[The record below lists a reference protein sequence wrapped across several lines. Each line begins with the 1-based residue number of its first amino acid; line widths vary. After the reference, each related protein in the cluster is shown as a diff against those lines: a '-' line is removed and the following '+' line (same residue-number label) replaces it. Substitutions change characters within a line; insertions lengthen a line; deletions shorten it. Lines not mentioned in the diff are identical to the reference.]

1 MVAVALFVG
10 STLLVAVIVIPAPG
24 ELGATYVA
32 VPAACALNVPLL
44 AVHVTPAAPTSAVT
58 VAVSASDWLTASP
71 ITFGETV
78 TATPVGGGPLD
89 VIVIAADADFVPS
102 LTDVAVSV
110 TVAGLGTAV
119 GAVYVTAAP
128 EAPVV
133 ADSAPHPPAVAH
145 DAAHVTPFA
154 AVSLL
159 TVAVKLCVA
168 LVATDAVVG
177 VTATVIAGG
186 VVPPPPP
193 ELDPPPP
200 HPPKIATAASDIA
213 AAQKIPPT
221 RCACTR
227 ITSLLQ

>member
-1 MVAVALFVG
+1 M
-10 STLLVAVIVIPAPG
+10 LVAVIVIPAPG

-78 TATPVGGGPLD
+78 TATPVGGGPLE
-89 VIVIAADADFVPS
+89 VIVIVADADFVPS

-110 TVAGLGTAV
+110 TVAGLGTAA

-145 DAAHVTPFA
+145 EAAHVTPFA
-154 AVSLL
+154 ALSLL

-168 LVATDAVVG
+168 FGATDAVVG
-177 VTATVIAGG
+177 VTATEMPVL
-186 VVPPPPP
+186 PPPP
-193 ELDPPPP
+193 ELDPPP
-200 HPPKIATAASDIA
+200 HPPDSPL
-213 AAQKIPPT
+213 PPALSPQPKKS
-221 RCACTR
+221 RPHLVRALVSR
-227 ITSLLQ
+227 VLSE

>member
-1 MVAVALFVG
+1 M
-10 STLLVAVIVIPAPG
+10 LVAVIVIPAPG

-78 TATPVGGGPLD
+78 TATPVGGGPLE
-89 VIVIAADADFVPS
+89 VIVTVADADFVPS

-110 TVAGLGTAV
+110 TVAGLGTAA

-145 DAAHVTPFA
+145 EAAHVTPFA
-154 AVSLL
+154 ALSLL

-168 LVATDAVVG
+168 FGATDAVVG
-177 VTATVIAGG
+177 VTATEMPVL
-186 VVPPPPP
+186 PPPP
-193 ELDPPPP
+193 ELDPPP
-200 HPPKIATAASDIA
+200 HPPRFAVAASAIA
-213 AAQKIPPT
+213 AAKKIPPT
-221 RCACTR
+221 PRARTR
-227 ITSLLQ
+227 ITCSLR